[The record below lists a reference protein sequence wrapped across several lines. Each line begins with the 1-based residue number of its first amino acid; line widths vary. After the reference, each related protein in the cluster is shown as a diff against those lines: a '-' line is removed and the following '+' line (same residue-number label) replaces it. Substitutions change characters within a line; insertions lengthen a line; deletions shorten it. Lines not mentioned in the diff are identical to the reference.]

1 MPFRPS
7 FDCLWCGRPHETRA
21 ATDLEGWAQLCPD
34 CLGRAGDN
42 EFLRFR
48 LHRALEDR
56 AAAGGTSTRVSAVEA
71 SVAGGSTAGAPT
83 AGAPTAGARAPA
95 AVIPAIADEE
105 DWLLRRGRFAH
116 GPIHDA
122 AWAAELD
129 AAGRWLDALPLAGR
143 ILLLAPG
150 SGWWAPLLATRGELT
165 ILDAVGGPLDR
176 TRERLMAHG
185 LRAHLHLADPWSIP
199 PRDDPPADA
208 AVVAFRLGDLPADP
222 LAVRLAGVRTRLRPG
237 GLLATIDPLDEPRSA
252 GADGSPAPVRPVA
265 ADTLGPALNVAGFG
279 SVEIATTGRF
289 FVLGRATA

>member
-1 MPFRPS
+1 MPFRPT

-56 AAAGGTSTRVSAVEA
+56 AAAGGPT
-71 SVAGGSTAGAPT
+71 VAGP
-83 AGAPTAGARAPA
+83 PAPA
-95 AVIPAIADEE
+95 ADVPAITDEE

-122 AWAAELD
+122 AWATELD
-129 AAGRWLDALPLAGR
+129 AAGRWLDGLPLGER
-143 ILLLAPG
+143 ILMLAPG

-165 ILDAVGGPLDR
+165 VLDATGGTLDR
-176 TRERLMAHG
+176 TRERLVAHR
-185 LRAHLHLADPWSIP
+185 LRAHLHEADPWSP
-199 PRDDPPADA
+199 APGHGDPPADTV
-208 AVVAFRLGDLPADP
+208 VVASRLGGLAADA
-222 LAVRLAGVRTRLRPG
+222 LGARLAAVRTRLRPG
-237 GLLATIDPLDEPRSA
+237 GLLAVIEPLPEPRSR
-252 GADGSPAPVRPVA
+252 GTDGSPAPAAPVA
-265 ADTLGPALNVAGFG
+265 PDALEAALHAAGLAA
-279 SVEIATTGRF
+279 VEVTSTGRF

>member
-1 MPFRPS
+1 MPFRSS

-21 ATDLEGWAQLCPD
+21 PADLEGWAQLCPE

-56 AAAGGTSTRVSAVEA
+56 AAAGGP
-71 SVAGGSTAGAPT
+71 AGA
-83 AGAPTAGARAPA
+83 GVRGPA
-95 AVIPAIADEE
+95 ADNPAIPDEE

-129 AAGRWLDALPLAGR
+129 AAGRWLDGLPLGGR
-143 ILLLAPG
+143 IVLLAPG

-165 ILDAVGGPLDR
+165 VLDATGATLDR
-176 TRERLMAHG
+176 ARERLVAHR
-185 LRAHLHLADPWSIP
+185 LRAHLHEADPWSP
-199 PRDDPPADA
+199 ARGEGDPPADA
-208 AVVAFRLGDLPADP
+208 VVVASRLGGLGPDVL
-222 LAVRLAGVRTRLRPG
+222 VGRLAAIRTRLRPG
-237 GLLATIDPLDEPRSA
+237 GLLASIDPLPEARSS
-252 GADGSPAPVRPVA
+252 GSDGSPAPA
-265 ADTLGPALNVAGFG
+265 QPALPETVESALRAAGFG
-279 SVEIATTGRF
+279 SVEVTTTGRF